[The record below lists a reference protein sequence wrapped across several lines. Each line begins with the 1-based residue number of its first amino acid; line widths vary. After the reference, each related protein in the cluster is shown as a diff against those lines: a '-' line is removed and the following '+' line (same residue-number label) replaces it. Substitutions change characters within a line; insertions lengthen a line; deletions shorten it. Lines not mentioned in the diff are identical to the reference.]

1 MSARKS
7 GAQPERRD
15 DDQAHERLE
24 KLKGGVDDELGQLHK
39 TNALLIAAQFA
50 ANHECEFDVS
60 DALAAIIVRVERHIE
75 TLDRL
80 CMAAAQ

>member
-1 MSARKS
+1 MNPRKAKARRKRTDDQRLEMLKS
-7 GAQPERRD
+7 GID
-15 DDQAHERLE
+15 
-24 KLKGGVDDELGQLHK
+24 GELGQLHK

-50 ANHECEFDVS
+50 ANYECEFDVS

-80 CMAAAQ
+80 CLAADASA